1 MVSPGNEIPH
11 QYSRIISS
19 KTSHTDI
26 HKIQRC
32 QSNTSSSR
40 QYCGLNIFDENGGYS
55 KFKNGR
61 VDEGNL
67 RISFEVE
74 DRNYCRIPSKQI

>member
-1 MVSPGNEIPH
+1 MVSPRNEIPH
-11 QYSRIISS
+11 QYSRIIRS
-19 KTSHTDI
+19 KTSHIDI
-26 HKIQRC
+26 QKIQRC
-32 QSNTSSSR
+32 QTKSSSR